1 MYTVSKEIWIL
12 FSKQMKYISPSY
24 NPIFIIWIR
33 MFYEDLNHC
42 YNIIIIMLESS
53 TDATSATRVAYFLHV
68 TQV

>member
-1 MYTVSKEIWIL
+1 
-12 FSKQMKYISPSY
+12 
-24 NPIFIIWIR
+24 

-68 TQV
+68 TQVWVVYISVSKALLSI